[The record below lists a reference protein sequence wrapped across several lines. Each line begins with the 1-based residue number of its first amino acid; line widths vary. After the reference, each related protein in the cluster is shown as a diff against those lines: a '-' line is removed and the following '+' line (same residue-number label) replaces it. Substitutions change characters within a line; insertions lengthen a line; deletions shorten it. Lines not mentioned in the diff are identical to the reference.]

1 MAIAS
6 GVAKQ
11 LRYKQES
18 TWGTAPGASG
28 AQLMRR
34 VESSIDLVKDTYQSN
49 EIRSDYQISDFRH
62 GSRRVE
68 GSLRGELSCGTHK
81 DFIAAALR
89 RDFAAVTAATGL
101 GLTIAG
107 SGPTYTVTRATG
119 SFLTDGFKVGDIVRA
134 TVGALHASN
143 INKNLVIVGLTAT
156 VATVLV
162 LNGSSLVAEGPISGC
177 TVTVQG
183 KKTYVPTTGH
193 LDRSFA
199 IEHWYADIAQSEL
212 FTGCKADQVA
222 ISMPASGIATID
234 VSVKGKDVT
243 TSTAAYYTSPTA
255 ATTSG
260 VLAAAN
266 GILAVN
272 GVGVAVVTGLNLTIA
287 GGYNGEAVVG
297 SNSTPAL
304 FPGRVNVSGQLTA
317 LFEDATLRDAFL
329 NETEASLIVVM
340 SESNVAAA
348 NAFGIT
354 IPRLKFGGAQKS
366 DGERGLQGTFPFQAL
381 FNGAGGTGTSS
392 EQTTLVVQDSLA

>member
-18 TWGTAPGASG
+18 AWGTAPGASG

-49 EIRSDYQISDFRH
+49 EIRADYQISDFRH
-62 GSRRVE
+62 GGRRVE
-68 GSLRGELSCGTHK
+68 GSIRGELSCGTHK

-101 GLTIAG
+101 SLTIAG
-107 SGPTYTVTRATG
+107 TGPTYTVTRGAG
-119 SFLTDGFKVGDIVRA
+119 SWLTDGFKVGMGIRLS
-134 TVGALHASN
+134 VGTLHANN
-143 INKNLVIVGLTAT
+143 INKNLYIVGLTAT
-156 VATVLV
+156 IATVMTM
-162 LNGSSLVAEGPISGC
+162 NGSAMQAEGPIASC
-177 TVTVQG
+177 TATATG
-183 KKTYVPTTGH
+183 KTTYVPTTGH

-212 FTGCKADQVA
+212 FTGCKADTIA
-222 ISMPASGIATID
+222 LNMPATGIAGID
-234 VSVKGKDVT
+234 IGFKGKDIT
-243 TSTAAYYTSPTA
+243 AATAAYYTSPTA

-266 GILAVN
+266 GLLV
-272 GVGVAVVTGLNLTIA
+272 VGGTAIATVTGLTLNVA
-287 GGYNGEAVVG
+287 GGYSGEAVVG
-297 SNSTPAL
+297 SNSSPAI

-329 NETEASLIVVM
+329 NETEVALLAVM
-340 SESNVAAA
+340 TESNIAAA
-348 NAFGIT
+348 NFFAVT
-354 IPRLKFGGAQKS
+354 LPRIKFGGAQKN

-381 FNGAGGTGTSS
+381 FNGSGGSGTSS
-392 EQTTLVVQDSLA
+392 EQTTLMVQDTLA